1 MSMAECS
8 MLQFDVFLFR
18 GADWG
23 HRFHDSGVMPL
34 HVACGFRPERTCP
47 KVIECAAFILDQLKA
62 AADAFAE
69 DESLDLPPDAF
80 QNVTA
85 AREKP
90 RRASPSRIGS
100 VIRVVTSGSE
110 FARSQFARARIPAAI
125 FSARVASRNNE
136 PSEMRCL
143 VVDRSGTNRARGRA
157 KGDER
162 MRRANAGACANGCVS
177 AGMRTSPTRVAALR

>member
-1 MSMAECS
+1 
-8 MLQFDVFLFR
+8 
-18 GADWG
+18 
-23 HRFHDSGVMPL
+23 
-34 HVACGFRPERTCP
+34 
-47 KVIECAAFILDQLKA
+47 LKA

-110 FARSQFARARIPAAI
+110 IARSLARIPAAI